1 MCRASIIVVVW
12 NGEQYLAN
20 CLKAVI
26 FQKSPNDEVV
36 VVDNYSLDNSVR
48 IVRDY
53 YPEVKIIE
61 TGCNLGFAG
70 GANAGI
76 RVAQG
81 QFLVL
86 LNQDTIM
93 CPGWLDALIEAF
105 NEERIGIVGCKLL
118 YPNGTIQHAG
128 GCIRWPLGLPDHF
141 GYGQPDDGRWDKPGP
156 VDYVTGAA
164 FGIRRSVVEQ
174 IGLFDEG
181 FWPGYYEEVDYC
193 FRARQAG
200 WEIIYTPWC
209 IGIHMESVSLGK
221 GSKAYLEAM
230 HRGRLRFVLKHMNPA
245 QLVEEFLP
253 AEEKYLLESP
263 PLLRRALRHAYY
275 ATMLCT
281 IPELLRDLKVTKQV
295 LLGFSRLY
303 SLALEERWL

>member
-1 MCRASIIVVVW
+1 MCRASVIIVVW

-20 CLKAVI
+20 CLEAVI
-26 FQKSPNDEVV
+26 SQKSPYDEVI
-36 VVDNYSLDNSVR
+36 VVDNGSSDNSIIIIR
-48 IVRDY
+48 KY

-61 TGCNLGFAG
+61 TGRNLGFAG
-70 GANAGI
+70 GVNAGI
-76 RVAQG
+76 KVAQG
-81 QFLVL
+81 QFLVS

-93 CPGWLDALIEAF
+93 HPGWLTAMIETF

-118 YPNGTIQHAG
+118 YPDGRIQHAG
-128 GCIRWPLGLPDHF
+128 GCIYWPLGLPDHF
-141 GYGQPDDGRWDKPGP
+141 GYGQPDDGRWDKPKS

-174 IGLFDEG
+174 IGLLDEG

-209 IGIHMESVSLGK
+209 VGTHLESVSLGK

-245 QLVEEFLP
+245 RLINEFLP

-263 PLLRRALRHAYY
+263 LLLRRALRHAYY
-275 ATMLCT
+275 LTMIYT
-281 IPELLRDLKVTKQV
+281 IPELLKDVDTIHQL
-295 LLGFSRLY
+295 LLGFSRLC
-303 SLALEERWL
+303 SLAWEEKWL